1 MAISGHKRLES
12 LQRYVKPSQEA
23 VAALLA
29 ATDPDQRR

>member
-1 MAISGHKRLES
+1 MATSGHKRLEF

-29 ATDPDQRR
+29 ATDPDRCR